1 MYWAVLSG
9 GHGVVA
15 LLQVVCLVGFH
26 TQADPL
32 SLKRPVAPV
41 DKPQCCWI
49 LVVVGYV
56 CAYLVVTMCHSNSV
70 AARKILSLCGYS
82 SDELARLFGDLQYG
96 PRFRCETIC
105 IFCKKSWSQR
115 ANIEIQDVWL
125 IWSLR
130 LPISSIWNSESYHFL
145 HGFVIDVWWLLDFGI
160 PATQSTQF
168 QQKSQAA
175 PSTSCCSSSK
185 LGSGTESLGLRGAW
199 MLGFKQLFLV

>member
-1 MYWAVLSG
+1 MSVPTWWLPCAIPIP
-9 GHGVVA
+9 
-15 LLQVVCLVGFH
+15 LQQGRSSRFVGI
-26 TQADPL
+26 PL
-32 SLKRPVAPV
+32 MSWP
-41 DKPQCCWI
+41 DCSE
-49 LVVVGYV
+49 
-56 CAYLVVTMCHSNSV
+56 T
-70 AARKILSLCGYS
+70 
-82 SDELARLFGDLQYG
+82 YG

-115 ANIEIQDVWL
+115 AKIEIQDVWL